1 MFIKI
6 LNDEVFF
13 MKVKD
18 CMCNSVVWLN
28 PNSTVSQCARLMDE
42 QHIGSVPV
50 CDQNQNVVGF
60 VTDRDILLRAIAC
73 NKDINN
79 TKLSEIMST
88 DVCCCNPNTDVEKA
102 TELMSE
108 NQVRRIPVIDKNK
121 IVGILTLTDL
131 CKSEQVSDFKFATTY
146 DNICNYNRKNNC

>member
-1 MFIKI
+1 
-6 LNDEVFF
+6 

-28 PNSTVSQCARLMDE
+28 PDSTVSQCARLMDE

-121 IVGILTLTDL
+121 IVG
-131 CKSEQVSDFKFATTY
+131 K
-146 DNICNYNRKNNC
+146 

>member
-1 MFIKI
+1 
-6 LNDEVFF
+6 

>member
-1 MFIKI
+1 
-6 LNDEVFF
+6 

-18 CMCNSVVWLN
+18 CMCNSVVWLT
-28 PNSTVSQCARLMDE
+28 PDSTVSQCARLMDE